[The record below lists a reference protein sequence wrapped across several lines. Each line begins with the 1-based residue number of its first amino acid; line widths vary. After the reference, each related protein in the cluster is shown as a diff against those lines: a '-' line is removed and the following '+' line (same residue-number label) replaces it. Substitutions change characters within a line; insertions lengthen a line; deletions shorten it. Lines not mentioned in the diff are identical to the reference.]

1 MMTRRLLL
9 LVDFDETLTRTGKD
23 TISLLASAAYKCHSA
38 AANLPPWSYFVDSY
52 MRDYNDHVGQAPIR
66 TTLEEETEFQ
76 KSLRKAERA
85 SIDRVEGE
93 GVFKGIKL
101 ETLIKTAAE
110 NRGDIMRKGWE
121 KVVDKVSGRGRVA
134 IVSVNWS
141 RSWIRKCLEGS
152 DVGKIDVFS
161 NEFLVNSQDITTGS
175 LDRWF
180 GDKDGGIW
188 TGWDKLRVMR
198 DIVEKNS
205 GAGEECLVVY
215 VGDSTSDLLCL
226 LEADVGVVFGEKLDK
241 SCDTLGIEIREGLT
255 KGYVGKSGVSCL
267 ARVEQWREIE
277 EWVEGL

>member
-1 MMTRRLLL
+1 M
-9 LVDFDETLTRTGKD
+9 
-23 TISLLASAAYKCHSA
+23 
-38 AANLPPWSYFVDSY
+38 DSY
-52 MRDYNDHVGQAPIR
+52 MRDYNDHVGQAPMR
-66 TTLEEETEFQ
+66 TTLEEEMEFQ
-76 KSLRKAERA
+76 KSLRKVERA

-93 GVFKGIKL
+93 GVFEGIKL

-121 KVVDKVSGRGRVA
+121 KVVDKVSRRGKVA

-161 NEFLVNSQDITTGS
+161 NEFLVNSQDITTGG

-198 DIVEKNS
+198 NIVEKNS
-205 GAGEECLVVY
+205 GAGEKGLAVY

-226 LEADVGVVFGEKLDK
+226 LEADVGIFFGEKLDK
-241 SCDTLGIEIREGLT
+241 SCDKLGIEIREGLT

-267 ARVEQWREIE
+267 IRVEQWREIE